1 MPRPKGMDKDCY
13 ALMKRAGAAFPGVL
27 VFALAACVS
36 AAGAETVNHTA
47 KHDYEYGKSHHRIC
61 ELTEA
66 DNIEII
72 NRRLPEADIIR
83 FDDKQAKLYTFFLQH
98 GYRID
103 GQGRRLSG
111 GYGVRFPDPD
121 RLYIVDR
128 IGRSSVYPFFI
139 VDGCV
144 ARQLFQIPR
153 ALHRII
159 IKHMKAHPA

>member
-1 MPRPKGMDKDCY
+1 MPRPKGMDKESY
-13 ALMKRAGAAFPGVL
+13 APVMCAWAAFAGVL
-27 VFALAACVS
+27 LLGLAACS
-36 AAGAETVNHTA
+36 SYANAETVNHTA
-47 KHDYEYGKSHHRIC
+47 KQDYQHGKSHHRIC

-72 NRRLPEADIIR
+72 NRRLPTAEIIR
-83 FDDKQAKLYTFFLQH
+83 LDEEQAKLYTFFLQH

-111 GYGVRFPDPD
+111 GYSVRFPDPD

-128 IGRSSVYPFFI
+128 IGHSSVYPFFI

-144 ARQLFQIPR
+144 TRQLFQVPR
-153 ALHRII
+153 QLHRII